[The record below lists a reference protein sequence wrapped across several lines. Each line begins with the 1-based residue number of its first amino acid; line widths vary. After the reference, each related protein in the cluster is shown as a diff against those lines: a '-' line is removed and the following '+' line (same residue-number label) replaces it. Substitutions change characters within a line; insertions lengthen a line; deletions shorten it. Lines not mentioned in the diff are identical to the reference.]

1 MDLQPKEPFANA
13 LQQVDVVRS
22 ERTLFY
28 NVCYSRLIAILMAH
42 SLDVINIIIMR
53 FLTNTSRGLGHDVT
67 DIDVVAGAYHLTI
80 TTTLG
85 LCPGLSVTLGS

>member
-28 NVCYSRLIAILMAH
+28 NVCYSRLIA
-42 SLDVINIIIMR
+42 S
-53 FLTNTSRGLGHDVT
+53 TSSTSSSWGF
-67 DIDVVAGAYHLTI
+67 
-80 TTTLG
+80 
-85 LCPGLSVTLGS
+85 